1 VSSINYSPPLSL
13 AGFLAS
19 EKFVSLVIGPVGST
33 KTTASIM
40 KIAYHAARMHPCP
53 DGVRRSRC
61 IWIRQTREQLRDT
74 SIPDFLKWFPDG
86 EAGTYTKS
94 EYKFD
99 LRFNDVHCEVLFRGL
114 DDANDIRRL
123 LSLQA
128 TFAVVE
134 EFRELN
140 PQIFLMM
147 QGRLGRYPDKMM
159 LPPEPG
165 KHEGGCVREDGTL
178 AKQVWGASNPP
189 DAETFWEEYLTEPP
203 GNAAVFMQPSAMSQ
217 EADWLQWL
225 DSDYYTNLAQGKA
238 QDWVD
243 VYIHS
248 KFGRSLAGRPVFRSF
263 NRDIHVAKE
272 PLKFNTAA
280 ATPLIVGMDCGL
292 TPTAVVGQLDYRGRL
307 LVYRCL
313 TSADMGA
320 LRFTREKLKPLLIND
335 FPRAVPV
342 ITIDP
347 AGTQRVQTD
356 ERTVADSPFE
366 RPDGSSV
373 GRGQLPDTHGGR
385 TASHTHRP
393 VLRAAHRRPDDEI
406 PVQAEEG
413 RGLRGQ
419 PREKPPA
426 QRLG

>member
-1 VSSINYSPPLSL
+1 
-13 AGFLAS
+13 
-19 EKFVSLVIGPVGST
+19 
-33 KTTASIM
+33 
-40 KIAYHAARMHPCP
+40 
-53 DGVRRSRC
+53 
-61 IWIRQTREQLRDT
+61 
-74 SIPDFLKWFPDG
+74 
-86 EAGTYTKS
+86 
-94 EYKFD
+94 
-99 LRFNDVHCEVLFRGL
+99 
-114 DDANDIRRL
+114 
-123 LSLQA
+123 
-128 TFAVVE
+128 
-134 EFRELN
+134 
-140 PQIFLMM
+140 
-147 QGRLGRYPDKMM
+147 
-159 LPPEPG
+159 
-165 KHEGGCVREDGTL
+165 VREDGTL

-217 EADWLQWL
+217 QADWLQWL

-272 PLKFNTAA
+272 PLKFNPMA

-320 LRFTREKLKPLLIND
+320 LRFTREKLKPMLIND
-335 FPRAVPV
+335 FPRAVPI

-356 ERTVADSPFE
+356 ERTVADILRLEMLAVEPARSNALTARLSAVDSFLTRLVDGEPAIVIDPSCGPLIAALTTKYRYKLKKDGDYEDSPE
-366 RPDGSSV
+366 KSHPHSDLADALQYACTPTQGS
-373 GRGQLPDTHGGR
+373 RGGDRRQLRGGR
-385 TASHTHRP
+385 
-393 VLRAAHRRPDDEI
+393 
-406 PVQAEEG
+406 
-413 RGLRGQ
+413 
-419 PREKPPA
+419 
-426 QRLG
+426 